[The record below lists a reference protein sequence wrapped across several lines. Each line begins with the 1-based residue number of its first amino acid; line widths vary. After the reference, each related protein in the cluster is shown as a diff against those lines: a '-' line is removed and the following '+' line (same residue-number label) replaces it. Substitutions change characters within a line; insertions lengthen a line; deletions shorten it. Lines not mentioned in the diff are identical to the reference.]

1 MIDEHLTMYI
11 CLTTVLKTPV
21 LLILNTIIFQVYISF
36 HAGQNVI
43 ICEIVIERMFKKV
56 LKSFVFILLRAI
68 VTWNNDNDDENIA

>member
-11 CLTTVLKTPV
+11 CLTKVLKTPV

-43 ICEIVIERMFKKV
+43 ICEIVIERMFSLKV
-56 LKSFVFILLRAI
+56 FCFHSVKGHCNL
-68 VTWNNDNDDENIA
+68 E

>member
-1 MIDEHLTMYI
+1 MIDEYLTMYI

-43 ICEIVIERMFKKV
+43 ICEIVIERMFSLKV
-56 LKSFVFILLRAI
+56 FCFHSVKGHCNL
-68 VTWNNDNDDENIA
+68 E

>member
-43 ICEIVIERMFKKV
+43 ICEIVIERMFSLKV
-56 LKSFVFILLRAI
+56 FCFHSVKGHCNL
-68 VTWNNDNDDENIA
+68 E